1 MRLQL
6 LCLILLLS
14 ACRKQDA
21 PAPAG
26 PATQQEINNW
36 ILANMR
42 EYYLWNQ
49 SLPAAADGQQE
60 PVTFFN
66 SLKQPRDRFSVIY
79 NESNFPKGMLR
90 TFGID
95 YYIIPWVQ
103 APGGA
108 IGIVNFVI
116 PGTAAALN
124 GLKRGDYFT
133 RISNTIITPA
143 NAQQLGKELL
153 LKSKSNI
160 TTAKVLDN
168 GQVTEAQQ
176 VAIEGRLIVENPLYE
191 KKTWQ
196 INGKKIAYLFLNNF
210 DDYYNNDV
218 LQAFRKFKEEGV
230 SELII
235 DLRYNP
241 GGSVTGAALLSALV
255 APGLDELKPFVQYA
269 GNAKQQVK
277 MRSFKDVL
285 AVPSDGNKV
294 IPFSALAPGQLSLPR
309 VFILGTAITASAAE
323 VVINNL
329 KPYTQVVLIGQ
340 TTFGKD
346 VGAVSITNKRIPWS
360 LLPVTYKLS
369 NARGAG
375 GYENG
380 ITPQYVS
387 DEKSILPLF
396 PIADQQDP
404 LIAQALSLITGGGR
418 QGQFERI
425 TPTVKVLYDSRQLLS
440 ESSIVILP
448 D

>member
-49 SLPAAADGQQE
+49 SLPAGADGQQE

-66 SLKQPRDRFSVIY
+66 SLKQPGDRFSVIY

-309 VFILGTAITASAAE
+309 VFILGTAITGSAAE

-369 NARGAG
+369 NARGEG

>member
-1 MRLQL
+1 MHLRL
-6 LCLILLLS
+6 LCLILLFS
-14 ACRKQDA
+14 ACRKQDD

-49 SLPAAADGQQE
+49 SLPALADGQQE

-66 SLKQPRDRFSVIY
+66 SLKQPGDRFSIIY
-79 NESNFPKGMLR
+79 NKSNFPKGMLR

-95 YYIIPWVQ
+95 YYVIPWAQ

-108 IGIVNFVI
+108 IGIINFVI
-116 PGTAAALN
+116 PGTTAALN

-133 RISNTIITPA
+133 RISNTILTPA
-143 NAQQLGKELL
+143 NAQQLGKDLL
-153 LKSKSNI
+153 QKNRSDI
-160 TTAKVLDN
+160 TTAKIADN
-168 GQVTEAQQ
+168 GQVTEALPI
-176 VAIEGRLIVENPLYE
+176 AIEGRTIVENPLYE
-191 KKTWQ
+191 KKVWQ

-218 LQAFRKFKEEGV
+218 LQAFRKFKEEGA

-241 GGSVTGAALLSALV
+241 GGSITGAALLSALV
-255 APGLDELKPFVQYA
+255 APGLDEQKPFVQYA

-285 AVPSDGNKV
+285 AVPSEDNKV
-294 IPFSALAPGQLSLPR
+294 IPFSALAPGRLSLPR
-309 VFILGTAITASAAE
+309 VFILGTAITGSAAE
-323 VVINNL
+323 LVINNL
-329 KPYTQVVLIGQ
+329 KPYTQVVFIGQ

-346 VGAVSITNKRIPWS
+346 VGAVSITDKRIPWS
-360 LLPVTYKLS
+360 LLPITYKLS
-369 NARGAG
+369 NARGEG

-404 LIAQALSLITGGGR
+404 LIAKAISLITGEGR

-425 TPTVKVLYDSRQLLS
+425 MPTVKVLYDSRQLLS

>member
-6 LCLILLLS
+6 LCLILLFS

-21 PAPAG
+21 PVPAG

-49 SLPAAADGQQE
+49 SLPAMADGQQE
-60 PVTFFN
+60 PVAFFN
-66 SLKQPRDRFSVIY
+66 SLKQPGDRFSVIY
-79 NESNFPKGMLR
+79 NASNFPRGMLR

-95 YYIIPWVQ
+95 YYVIPWAQ

-108 IGIVNFVI
+108 IGILNFVI
-116 PGTAAALN
+116 PGTKAALN

-133 RISNTIITPA
+133 RISNTVITPA
-143 NAQQLGKELL
+143 NVQQLGAELL
-153 LKSKSNI
+153 QKNNSTI
-160 TTAKVLDN
+160 TTARIGDN
-168 GQVTEAQQ
+168 GQVTEINQI
-176 VAIEGRLIVENPLYE
+176 AIEGRSIVENPLYE
-191 KKTWQ
+191 KQIWQ
-196 INGKKIAYLFLNNF
+196 ISGKKVAYLFLNNF
-210 DDYYNNDV
+210 DDYYNKDV

-230 SELII
+230 TELII

-241 GGSVTGAALLSALV
+241 GGSVTGSALLSALV
-255 APGLDELKPFVQYA
+255 APGIDELKPFVQYA
-269 GNAKQQVK
+269 GNAKQQVR

-285 AVPSDGNKV
+285 AVPSGENKV
-294 IPFSALAPGQLSLPR
+294 IPFSELAPGRLSLPR
-309 VFILGTAITASAAE
+309 VFVLGTGITASSSE
-323 VVINNL
+323 LLINNL
-329 KPYTQVVLIGQ
+329 KPYMQVVLIGQ

-346 VGAVSITNKRIPWS
+346 VGAVSITDKRIPWS
-360 LLPVTYKLS
+360 LFPITYKLS
-369 NARGAG
+369 NAKGEG

-404 LIAQALSLITGGGR
+404 LIAKALSIISGGGR
-418 QGQFERI
+418 QFERI
-425 TPTVKVLYDSRQLLS
+425 QPPVKVLYDSRQLLS

>member
-6 LCLILLLS
+6 LCLILLFS
-14 ACRKQDA
+14 ACRKQDT

-60 PVTFFN
+60 PVAFFN
-66 SLKQPRDRFSVIY
+66 SLKQPGDRFSLIY

-95 YYIIPWVQ
+95 YYVVPWVQ

-108 IGIVNFVI
+108 IGIINFVI

-133 RISNTIITPA
+133 RISNTIITSA
-143 NAQQLGKELL
+143 NAQQLGKDLL

-160 TTAKVLDN
+160 TTAKVDDN

-176 VAIEGRLIVENPLYE
+176 VAIEGRTIVENPLYE

-196 INGKKIAYLFLNNF
+196 INGKKVAYLFLNNF

-218 LQAFRKFKEEGV
+218 LQAFRKFKEEGA

-241 GGSVTGAALLSALV
+241 GGSVTGAALLSALA
-255 APGLDELKPFVQYA
+255 APGLDELKPFVQFA
-269 GNAKQQVK
+269 GNAKQQVR
-277 MRSFKDVL
+277 MRSFKDIL
-285 AVPSDGNKV
+285 AVPSGDNKV

-309 VFILGTAITASAAE
+309 VFILGTAITGSAAE
-323 VVINNL
+323 LVINNL
-329 KPYTQVVLIGQ
+329 KPYMQVVLIGQ

-346 VGAVSITNKRIPWS
+346 VGAVSITDKRIPWS
-360 LLPVTYKLS
+360 LLPITYKLS
-369 NARGAG
+369 NARGEG

-404 LIAQALSLITGGGR
+404 LIAKALSLITGGGR

-425 TPTVKVLYDSRQLLS
+425 TPAVEVLYDSRQLLS
-440 ESSIVILP
+440 ESSIVIFP